1 LTHRGPVPL
10 VRGEAGARRVPNDS
24 RAAYP
29 ADRPVLCSWNL
40 PDRDASVEVCWD
52 PSHTSAAVADGN
64 RMGYIVGRISR
75 SMPRRIRVEG
85 LIPYE
90 QSLSDTDQV
99 IGIYRPAQGPGFHCS
114 PAELEALMSVKPYP
128 PALVL
133 LTRVAEASTVA
144 GFLLWDEAGIEQES
158 RMLLTLGRKARK
170 LSAPAPPRGGVR
182 ETPTPS
188 WILSGL
194 SLLLAVVAITIV
206 FLRTTG
212 KFPSLTSPLAKL
224 ASSSEAGEGVSLSA
238 AFLDGKLRVFWNAA
252 APVLRGAQRAA
263 LVIQEG
269 ETIHA
274 LPLDGDTLR
283 NGGAWY
289 TPEASD
295 LVVRLTASAGNREFS
310 ESLRVLTNG
319 VPIAPSSSGTAADA
333 QKASP
338 AAMTMVTVEQ
348 PRLLERK
355 IEYRPLIVQPGR
367 QSVLEAPNI
376 DPLAEAGIPSAS
388 GPVVGSRFITAS
400 PPPAP
405 VEQKRSPEP
414 PVRAVEFIPPVP
426 RVKAP
431 IPSVVAYQK
440 NLTRDLNI
448 EVALV
453 IDSSGKVVSTTT
465 ARQSEVYAAAL
476 ARVAENTAKQWEFEP
491 ARRYGSPV
499 QGSYTLVFQFKRR

>member
-1 LTHRGPVPL
+1 
-10 VRGEAGARRVPNDS
+10 
-24 RAAYP
+24 
-29 ADRPVLCSWNL
+29 
-40 PDRDASVEVCWD
+40 
-52 PSHTSAAVADGN
+52 
-64 RMGYIVGRISR
+64 M
-75 SMPRRIRVEG
+75 EG
-85 LIPYE
+85 LVPYE
-90 QSLSDTDQV
+90 QSLTDTDQV

-114 PAELEALMSVKPYP
+114 PSELEALMSVRPYP

-144 GFLLWDEAGIEQES
+144 GFLLWDEAGVEQES

-170 LSAPAPPRGGVR
+170 LSAPAPSGGDGR
-182 ETPTPS
+182 ANAMPS

-212 KFPSLTSPLAKL
+212 KFPSLNSPLSKL
-224 ASSSEAGEGVSLSA
+224 ATSAESGEGVSLSA

-269 ETIHA
+269 ETIRA

-289 TPEASD
+289 SPEGSD

-319 VPIAPSSSGTAADA
+319 IPTVASSLNRPGSAADA
-333 QKASP
+333 LKDSP
-338 AAMTMVTVEQ
+338 AAMTTITVEQ
-348 PRLLERK
+348 PRLSERK

-367 QSVLEAPNI
+367 QAVLEAPNI
-376 DPLAEAGIPSAS
+376 APLADSGIPAAV
-388 GPVVGSRFITAS
+388 GPIVSSRFITAS
-400 PPPAP
+400 PPPVPAEP
-405 VEQKRSPEP
+405 KRAPEP
-414 PVRAVEFIPPVP
+414 APRAVEFIPPVP
-426 RVKAP
+426 RVKATV
-431 IPSVVAYQK
+431 PSVVAYQK